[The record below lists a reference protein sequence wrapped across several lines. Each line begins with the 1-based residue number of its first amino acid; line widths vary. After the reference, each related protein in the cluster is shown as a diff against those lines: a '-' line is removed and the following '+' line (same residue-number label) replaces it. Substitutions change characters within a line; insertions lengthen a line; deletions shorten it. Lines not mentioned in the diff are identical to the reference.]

1 MLWCPSVLWN
11 VTHGGFL
18 QLRCS
23 VLPKGA
29 FHMPE
34 TEPATSLKVSSST
47 YSLKLVCTWHS
58 VPFFLSHLLY
68 FLNVLCKV
76 LLQYILLECP
86 HGKMDL
92 QWETVGLSPSLLNV
106 DPYNWHRS
114 GHSVK
119 KSSPD
124 SAHNFERIWSVE
136 CWPVTGNLNVTLFP
150 QSRLSPLAGDPPITH
165 FPASPSLLWLEKEA
179 PCTLQTPQSQVG
191 YYWQHPGGGGC
202 SSWSV

>member
-1 MLWCPSVLWN
+1 MSEYVVKCNSWGISAAVVFCA
-11 VTHGGFL
+11 
-18 QLRCS
+18 
-23 VLPKGA
+23 PKG
-29 FHMPE
+29 
-34 TEPATSLKVSSST
+34 SLPYARNRASNFSESFQLNLFPKACLYLT
-47 YSLKLVCTWHS
+47 QCTF
-58 VPFFLSHLLY
+58 FFLSHLLY

-106 DPYNWHRS
+106 DPYNWHQS
-114 GHSVK
+114 GHRVK

-150 QSRLSPLAGDPPITH
+150 PQSWLSPLAGDPPITH
-165 FPASPSLLWLEKEA
+165 FPASPSPLWLEKEA
-179 PCTLQTPQSQVG
+179 PCTLQTPQSQVS